1 MAVDMN
7 KCFQCLTNALAY
19 YIRLYLHN
27 CKRSYKLECLGKQ
40 KQFLCIKN
48 RWITLIVDWIYVQ
61 HKAIQFI
68 SDSKIGYQYEK
79 MLVAQNKTNLL
90 VNIILQTL

>member
-1 MAVDMN
+1 
-7 KCFQCLTNALAY
+7 
-19 YIRLYLHN
+19 
-27 CKRSYKLECLGKQ
+27 
-40 KQFLCIKN
+40 
-48 RWITLIVDWIYVQ
+48 VQ